1 MKKLAY
7 FCGILLLV
15 LLMVISGARI
25 VESVV
30 QPGDQTDNN
39 GFVSRTITRDGV
51 DYYPRQDITVL
62 MLLGIDQ
69 PGPVKA
75 SESYNNSGAADMV
88 ALAIFDEAAE
98 EYTILHINR
107 DTMLSMPVLGLN
119 GKPAGTY
126 YGQLALS
133 HTYGSGLEDS
143 CENTKAAVSEL
154 LYGLTIDYY
163 VAMNFDAIPILND
176 AVGGVT
182 VVVEDDFSAVDPSIT
197 MGEMT
202 LRGEQAIHFV
212 RNRKNVG
219 DQTNET
225 RMKRHMAYVE
235 GFFEALNT
243 QLEQGDEFIVTAYE
257 EASPYL
263 VTDCSVNTINGMLQ
277 RYSGYTMKELRAIE
291 GEHVVGDIY
300 MEFYPDADK
309 LDELIL
315 SLFYAPK

>member
-7 FCGILLLV
+7 FCGIVLLV
-15 LLMVISGARI
+15 LLMVVSGARI

-30 QPGDQTDNN
+30 QPGDQTDNS

-88 ALAIFDEAAE
+88 ALVIFDEVAE
-98 EYTILHINR
+98 EYTVLHINR

-243 QLEQGDEFIVTAYE
+243 QLAQGDEFIVTAYE

-263 VTDCSVNTINGMLQ
+263 VTDCYVNTINGMLQ

>member
-30 QPGDQTDNN
+30 QPGDQTDNS

-88 ALAIFDEAAE
+88 ALVIFDEAAE
-98 EYTILHINR
+98 AYTILHINR

-235 GFFEALNT
+235 GFFEALNS

-263 VTDCSVNTINGMLQ
+263 VTDCSINTINGMLQ
-277 RYSGYTMKELRAIE
+277 HYSGYTLKELRTIE
-291 GEHVVGDIY
+291 GEHVVGDTY

-309 LDELIL
+309 LDDLIL